1 MIQYNHNTEKKK
13 EGKGRERMN
22 VKYVKIIYSNS
33 IYDVFDASTNEW
45 LFSCTFPR
53 NVLDGLSKMGF
64 VKISYEEK

>member
-1 MIQYNHNTEKKK
+1 
-13 EGKGRERMN
+13 MN

-45 LFSCTFPR
+45 LFSCTSPK
-53 NVLDGLSKMGF
+53 NLLDELSKMGF

>member
-1 MIQYNHNTEKKK
+1 MIQCNHNTEKKK
-13 EGKGRERMN
+13 KGKRKMN

-45 LFSCTFPR
+45 FFSCTSPR